1 NESAPFDV
9 LFTKDQIRGD
19 KRDVVYFAPMPG
31 VDSTAYYDLKTTLR
45 DVVGSDDPRL
55 QRQTERGDAI
65 NILPV
70 RRFSV
75 PVNEGTVRA
84 NGTVYANEKPVA
96 ALQLDIKNKPYLLK
110 NDLALLAILSAN
122 DWARPICFTNT
133 NDLDALDLTKYARV
147 EGMVYRLVPIENP
160 AIAPRSYD
168 LVMRSFTYGGANRK
182 NVYFDED
189 NRRRFSLL
197 AMAHARIVNGL
208 LAQGK
213 TAEAKQVLTHFDDQ
227 LKTTSYQYGMAS
239 SRGASHNAI
248 SLQFLQA
255 CLQAGDKTL
264 ATKVAASL

>member
-1 NESAPFDV
+1 
-9 LFTKDQIRGD
+9 
-19 KRDVVYFAPMPG
+19 
-31 VDSTAYYDLKTTLR
+31 
-45 DVVGSDDPRL
+45 
-55 QRQTERGDAI
+55 
-65 NILPV
+65 
-70 RRFSV
+70 V

-264 ATKVAASL
+264 ATKVAASLRQDLSQQMAYYQSLGTASLSDEQLARQALSIAQGKGGDLSNRQMEMLMEIITAYQLLQQMEAFRI